1 MFDGILI
8 RMAIRN
14 RLLILVFLFVTAV
27 LVNILALVYLAR
39 AVSNSL
45 GVIERVRERQLT
57 ASQMDAH
64 IRDAEAALYRY
75 QFEGERGFADQFDS
89 KMALFASDV
98 EHYRTI
104 TDDQISHN
112 WAGQLDQSR
121 LQAEAAGKQLIA
133 LHDSQT
139 GNLQVFLDQQ
149 VSLTDLLLNKVK
161 PVRPDDRAYQASVT
175 GMYEASRTVLT
186 SITSYVASPDE
197 SKRGQFTE
205 SVVLLQQNITQF
217 ANLAQ
222 TTQEREW
229 LSQVTTTSLDLQKI
243 GSQLISTRD
252 LQQSQFANFIAIVFN
267 AGQQTIVGKIQPY
280 EAELLNQAQQ
290 SVENAVRAAVM
301 ISVGVPLLITLAA
314 GWLVYRLA
322 RQMNTSVNALL
333 RGADRVAGGDLRTP
347 VALSGSDELSR
358 LAASFNN
365 MMDGLLNREER
376 LRAMI
381 GRMAQIQ
388 DEERRLIGLDLH
400 DGLTQLVISA
410 NMHLNALNALASP
423 KLEPAALQELDVS
436 RSLVKQSIDDARKVI
451 AELRPTVVEDFGL
464 EDGLRRYASETCEAH
479 HWSYEIVTEMR
490 GLKIAPPTQ
499 AAIFRIAQEA
509 LSNVSKHAQTQ
520 KVRVELS
527 ANDQRLL
534 LSVQDWGR
542 GFDPVNL
549 EEELSHVGLVSMQER
564 AGMMGGVCQIRSKV
578 GQGTL
583 VEVEIPRTALAER
596 SENVER

>member
-1 MFDGILI
+1 MPI
-8 RMAIRN
+8 RT
-14 RLLILVFLFVTAV
+14 RLVALALLFISAV
-27 LVNILALVYLAR
+27 VLNILALVYLAK
-39 AVSNSL
+39 AVSDSL

-64 IRDAEAALYRY
+64 LRDAEAALYRY
-75 QFEGERGFADQFDS
+75 QFEGERGFADQFIS
-89 KMALFASDV
+89 KITFLGSDIDRYRAL
-98 EHYRTI
+98 
-104 TDDQISHN
+104 TDDQASRD
-112 WAGQLDQSR
+112 WAALLDQSR
-121 LQAEAAGKQLIA
+121 LQVESAGDQLIT
-133 LHDSQT
+133 LRDRQT
-139 GNLQVFLDQQ
+139 ADLQAFLDKQ
-149 VSLTDLLLNKVK
+149 VRLTDLLLNIVK
-161 PVRPDDRAYQASVT
+161 PANPDNPAYQAAVN
-175 GMYEASRTVLT
+175 GMYEASRAMLT

-197 SKRGQFTE
+197 TKRGQFTE
-205 SVVLLQQNITQF
+205 AVVLLHQNTLQF
-217 ANLAQ
+217 GSLIQ
-222 TTQEREW
+222 TPQEREW
-229 LSQVTTTSLDLQKI
+229 LNQMNTTSLDLQKL

-267 AGQQTIVGKIQPY
+267 AGQQTIVGKIQPH

-290 SVENAVRAAVM
+290 SVQNAVRTAVI

-314 GWLVYRLA
+314 GWLVYRLS

-347 VALSGSDELSR
+347 VELSGSDELSR

-376 LRAMI
+376 LRAML

-464 EDGLRRYASETCEAH
+464 EEGLRRYASETCEAH
-479 HWSYEIVTEMR
+479 HWTYEIVTEMR

-527 ANDQRLL
+527 ANDQSLL

-542 GFDPVNL
+542 GFDPANL
-549 EEELSHVGLVSMQER
+549 DEELSHLGLVSMQER

-578 GQGTL
+578 GEGTL

-596 SENVER
+596 SENVEK